1 MAKSRRNVSRRK
13 RQQKRRNSRKNF
25 RKMSG
30 GTEISEEDKTFLL
43 NVEWKHPITV
53 NNPTPKYSSIQD
65 QLNKLADSSITWV
78 QKETINSMINDAV
91 RRIYNIEFDGIDGLR
106 RNANNNMLDFD
117 GLFYLSIL
125 IKNRLRPTVGPESHG
140 YQSKP
145 I

>member
-1 MAKSRRNVSRRK
+1 
-13 RQQKRRNSRKNF
+13 
-25 RKMSG
+25 MSG
-30 GTEISEEDKTFLL
+30 GEALTEEDKTFLL
-43 NVEWKHPITV
+43 NLKWKHPITV

-78 QKETINSMINDAV
+78 QKETINSMINDEV
-91 RRIYNIEFDGIDGLR
+91 TRIYQIEFDGIDGLR

-125 IKNRLRPTVGPESHG
+125 IKNRLRPTVGPTTHV
-140 YQSKP
+140 YQT

>member
-1 MAKSRRNVSRRK
+1 MFPEGKDNRK
-13 RQQKRRNSRKNF
+13 DETVAETLEKCR
-25 RKMSG
+25 G
-30 GTEISEEDKTFLL
+30 GTDITEEDKTFLL
-43 NVEWKHPITV
+43 NLKWKHPITV

-78 QKETINSMINDAV
+78 QKETINSMINDEV
-91 RRIYNIEFDGIDGLR
+91 TRIYQIEFDGIDGLR

>member
-13 RQQKRRNSRKNF
+13 RQQKRRNSRRNF

-30 GTEISEEDKTFLL
+30 GEALTEEDKTFLL
-43 NVEWKHPITV
+43 NLKWKHPITV

-78 QKETINSMINDAV
+78 QKETINSMINDEV
-91 RRIYNIEFDGIDGLR
+91 TRIYQIEFDGIDGLR

-125 IKNRLRPTVGPESHG
+125 IKNRLRPTVGPTTHV
-140 YQSKP
+140 YQT